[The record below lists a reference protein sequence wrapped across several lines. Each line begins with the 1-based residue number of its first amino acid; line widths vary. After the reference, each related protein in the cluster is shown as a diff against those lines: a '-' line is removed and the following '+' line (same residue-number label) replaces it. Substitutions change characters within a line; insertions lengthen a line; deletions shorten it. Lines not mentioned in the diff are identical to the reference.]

1 MIIYIIKTYLTIH
14 ITISHSISTMKTKTD
29 KKPFKSLFC
38 VYPKCKTIP
47 IYNLPT
53 QKYGSHCKQHKLEDM
68 IDVKNSTCTANDC
81 KKRANYNYRKSNKGI
96 YCKKHKL
103 ENMINVV
110 YILCICC
117 DKIPH
122 FNYPYEDSGLYCSAH
137 KLKGMIN
144 VKKTYIK
151 DNEYYEEDY
160 VKDEEAQNNTNNYV
174 KTNTLQI
181 LLKYKTS
188 EDLDKIVNNVE
199 KIRTLDYMFEK
210 VKNYEEEEKI
220 AKKIIDS
227 L

>member
-1 MIIYIIKTYLTIH
+1 
-14 ITISHSISTMKTKTD
+14 MKTKSD

-53 QKYGSHCKQHKLEDM
+53 QKYGSHCKKHKEPEM
-68 IDVKNSTCTANDC
+68 IDVKNTTCIYKEC
-81 KKRANYNYRKSNKGI
+81 KTRANYNYRKTGKGL
-96 YCKKHKL
+96 YCLKHKL

-110 YILCICC
+110 YKLCICC

-122 FNYPYEDSGLYCSAH
+122 FNYHYELSGIYCGSH

-151 DNEYYEEDY
+151 DNEYYKEDY
-160 VKDEEAQNNTNNYV
+160 VDEKAEKDNNKLYV
-174 KTNTLQI
+174 KSNTLQI
-181 LLKYKTS
+181 LLKYKKS
-188 EDLDKIVNNVE
+188 EDIDKIVNNVE
-199 KIRTLDYMFEK
+199 KIKELDYMFEK
-210 VKNYEEEEKI
+210 VENYEEEAKI
-220 AKKIIDS
+220 AKMIIDI

>member
-1 MIIYIIKTYLTIH
+1 
-14 ITISHSISTMKTKTD
+14 MKTKSD
-29 KKPFKSLFC
+29 KKPVKSLFC

-53 QKYGSHCKQHKLEDM
+53 QKYGSHCKQHKLENM
-68 IDVKNSTCTANDC
+68 IDVKNSICTVNDC
-81 KKRANYNYRKSNKGI
+81 KTRANYNYRKSNKGI

-110 YILCICC
+110 YKLCICC

-122 FNYPYEDSGLYCSAH
+122 FNYPYEDSGLYCSSH

-199 KIRTLDYMFEK
+199 KIRTLD
-210 VKNYEEEEKI
+210 
-220 AKKIIDS
+220 
-227 L
+227 